1 MPAPRLNAKTLAYL
15 LKQTLISAV
24 DDGCF
29 AEAKGAA
36 YSAMLAFFPVL
47 TSFATV
53 LVQTR
58 AEFVSGAIAQFL
70 FDVVPPG
77 TEDIVRR
84 PFEIKAAQPLFLISV
99 AAVLALWAAAGVI
112 KSLMTGFNTTYR
124 VPRSRTFWQESGV
137 AILLVLWT
145 IAPLI
150 AASLLIVFG
159 NWIDRR
165 LTGAPAFWWRVLSQ
179 TARYLLAF
187 AATVI
192 ITAVLYYFGPYRKQR
207 WTYVWRGAVFA
218 TVLWLLATAGFAWYV
233 RNLATYNVLYGSLW
247 TGIALLVW
255 MYLIAAIALIG
266 CAFNAEY
273 ERMAE

>member
-1 MPAPRLNAKTLAYL
+1 MPRLGLSAKTLAYL
-15 LKQTLISAV
+15 LKQTLLSAV

-29 AEAKGAA
+29 AAAKGAA
-36 YSAMLAFFPVL
+36 YSALLAFFPVL
-47 TSFATV
+47 TSIATI

-77 TEDIVRR
+77 TEDLVRR
-84 PFEIKAAQPLFLISV
+84 PFEMKTARPGLLISI
-99 AAVLALWAAAGVI
+99 AAALALWAAAGVI
-112 KSLMTGFNTTYR
+112 KSLMNGFNTTYR
-124 VPRSRTFWQESGV
+124 VPRSRSFWRESGV

-145 IAPLI
+145 ILPLL

-159 NWIDRR
+159 QWIDSGFV
-165 LTGAPAFWWRVLSQ
+165 GAPAFWWRVLSQ

-187 AATVI
+187 GATVI
-192 ITAVLYYFGPYRKQR
+192 ITAVLYYFGPYRTQR

-218 TVLWLLATAGFAWYV
+218 TVLWLLATGGFAWYV
-233 RNLATYNVLYGSLW
+233 RNLASYNVLYGSLW

-266 CAFNAEY
+266 CVFNAEY